1 MNTTVPTTN
10 GARLF
15 RSPLR
20 VTSEGEELRDR
31 TYRLQEIRSAQVVKI
46 RADSL
51 GLRLGVMACAY
62 FLGTALVLLVRY
74 FIQIAA
80 NGATLFELPIGYTRT
95 ATADS
100 DSTLGTLIFM
110 LVLAGLMALFTASR
124 LRSLGGRYMYAANL
138 RSPFWSTLI
147 SASRDQESME
157 RVVSAVQ
164 QALREKAGDP
174 QPSPTGNATPEADGP
189 VVYYEDENTVSID
202 DTWLEL
208 PRKSYPV
215 ASLHFAAAYPVIAQS
230 IRDTFTNSGLVG
242 LALGVLNGMTTDPQV
257 REVPWVPLVLYLL
270 AGAAIS
276 VFLFTVNKRKGGPL
290 AIIHVCWVRTAYE
303 DAVAFTSIDQGYT
316 AQVVRAINETIHR
329 RDGRMGTIARIPS
342 RP

>member
-10 GARLF
+10 GTRLF

-20 VTSEGEELRDR
+20 VTSEGVELRDR
-31 TYRLQEIRSAQVVKI
+31 TYQLQEIRSAQVVRI

-110 LVLAGLMALFTASR
+110 LALAGLMGLFVAFR

-138 RSPFWSTLI
+138 RSPFWSTI
-147 SASRDQESME
+147 IAASRDEEAMNE
-157 RVVSAVQ
+157 VVSAVQ
-164 QALREKAGDP
+164 QALREKAQDA
-174 QPSPTGNATPEADGP
+174 QSSAAANATRETARPQ
-189 VVYYEDENTVSID
+189 VYYENENTISID

-208 PRKSYPV
+208 PGKSYPV
-215 ASLHFAAAYPVIAQS
+215 ASLHFAAAYPVMAQS
-230 IRDTFTNSGLVG
+230 IRDTFTNSGLIGVAFGVFNG
-242 LALGVLNGMTTDPQV
+242 LTSDPQL
-257 REVPWVPLVLYLL
+257 RELPMLPLVLYLL

-276 VFLFTVNKRKGGPL
+276 VFLFMVNRRKGGPL
-290 AIIHVCWVRTAYE
+290 AIIHVCWIRTAYE

-316 AQVVRAINETIHR
+316 SQVVRAINETVHR